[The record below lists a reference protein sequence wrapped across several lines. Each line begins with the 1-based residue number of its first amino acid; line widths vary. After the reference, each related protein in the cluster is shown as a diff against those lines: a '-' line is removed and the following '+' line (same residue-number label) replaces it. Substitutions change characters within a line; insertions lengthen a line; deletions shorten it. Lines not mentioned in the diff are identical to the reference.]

1 MKSGNQGLGAGD
13 VWDRCLGWTPAKT
26 TSPVRGRTSKPS
38 PGMSKECRGW
48 GGVGIYSGERL
59 KPSGSLDFPY
69 AHWWESSSLGIDANK
84 DGDIFLG
91 IACPSWKRF
100 NLFPGNNCSWTML
113 KLLSSFVHVP
123 DEVRCETV
131 VGNQLKQFWE
141 IVGHHHPFY
150 HSRPQCW
157 KRFGLPQWY
166 FRMARTISP
175 PTIITWDVVLNIQP

>member
-1 MKSGNQGLGAGD
+1 MKSGNQGLGVGD

-26 TSPVRGRTSKPS
+26 KSPVRGRTSKPS
-38 PGMSKECRGW
+38 PGMSKECRGR
-48 GGVGIYSGERL
+48 GGWGIYSGERL
-59 KPSGSLDFPY
+59 KPSGSLAFPY

-100 NLFPGNNCSWTML
+100 TSFLATTVVGRCSNCFPV
-113 KLLSSFVHVP
+113 SSMFLMRSG
-123 DEVRCETV
+123 VRL

-166 FRMARTISP
+166 FRVARTISP